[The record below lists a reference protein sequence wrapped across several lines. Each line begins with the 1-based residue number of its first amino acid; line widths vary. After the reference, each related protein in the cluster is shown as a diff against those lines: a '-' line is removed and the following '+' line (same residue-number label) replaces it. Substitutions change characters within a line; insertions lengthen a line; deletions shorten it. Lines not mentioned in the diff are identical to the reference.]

1 MRRRILVTMMV
12 AAMMVAALPADASHR
27 SLEADLSAANEV
39 GGGDGSAIGSARIRV
54 SKGEVCFSIT
64 THGLSTAAFAA
75 HIHEGAAGVNGA
87 VVLDF
92 DWATNG
98 GAENA
103 SGCVAAESSLIRAI
117 RQQPENYYVNVHNS
131 TVPSGAVRGQLHR

>member
-1 MRRRILVTMMV
+1 MV
-12 AAMMVAALPADASHR
+12 AVMMLAALPAEAGHR
-27 SLEADLSAANEV
+27 ALEAELAAANEV

-54 SKGEVCFSIT
+54 SRGEVCFAIT
-64 THGLSTAAFAA
+64 THGLSSPALAA
-75 HIHEGAAGVNGA
+75 HIHEGAAGTNGG

-98 GAENA
+98 SAENA
-103 SGCVAAESSLIRAI
+103 SGCVSADPNLIRAI
-117 RQQPENYYVNVHNS
+117 RQNPESYYVNVHNA